1 MSGFNYAGPGLTVT
15 RFLNS
20 LSERQLRRCLD
31 PGVLAVL
38 DAIFGGKITGDDLQR
53 VALTLVDLDVLIGE
67 AKGRKLVLGLVPQE
81 KKAELEERVE
91 RSISPANADDWAD
104 AEVRSMRDFFGLVEE
119 RIIAPDVPP
128 TDSITPEYDL
138 FDHQRNAVRKLT
150 PLLCEGERRVV
161 LHLPTGVGK
170 TRTAMHVIADSL
182 RRYEPSVVVWL
193 ASGKELLEQ
202 AVVAFREAWKHLGNR
217 PLEIGPCG
225 ATERQIF
232 TASWTDFSPSGLAK
246 GWAVISRTTGVG
258 KTRTAMHVIADSLR
272 RYEPSVVVWLA
283 SGKELLE
290 QAVVAFREAWKH
302 LGNRPLEIGTMWGDR
317 TPDLHSFL
325 DGFLAVG
332 LAKGWAVISR
342 TDPEWAARLSSRVRL
357 VVFDEAH
364 QSVARTYRR
373 ITDDLTLDYRC
384 ALLGLTATP
393 GRTWADIDKDGPSPL
408 PSTQLADYF
417 SGNKVTLDVPGTDD
431 LTLDYRCALLGL
443 NPIEYLIDNG
453 FLARP
458 TFRTL
463 FAEPGLSIDDFELD
477 RIAEALDIPEFV
489 LSAMSMSE
497 QYVTA
502 ILAAIEGLI
511 GDGHQRVLVFAAT
524 VAQAQL
530 LSAILVARDVRSE
543 VVTGTTSARV
553 RDRAIRTF
561 KSDNEVPMVLVNFG
575 VLTTGFDAPE
585 ASAAV
590 IARPTKSLV
599 LYSQMVGRAIRGPKA
614 GGTEACEIV
623 TVVDPSL
630 PGFGDVAM
638 AFLNWEDVWL

>member
-1 MSGFNYAGPGLTVT
+1 MVEATFAGPGLTTT
-15 RFLNS
+15 RFLDS
-20 LSERQLRRCLD
+20 LSDQELRRFLD
-31 PGVLAVL
+31 PGVLSVL
-38 DAIFGGKITGDDLQR
+38 DAIFGGSIKGDDLRR
-53 VALTLVDLDVLIGE
+53 VARTLVDLDLLIGE
-67 AKGRKLVLGLVPQE
+67 TKGRRLVLSLVPEE
-81 KKAELEERVE
+81 KKSELEERVE
-91 RSISPANADDWAD
+91 RSISPDNADDWAD
-104 AEVRSMRDFFGLVEE
+104 AEVRRMRDFFGLVEE

-128 TDSITPEYDL
+128 TDSIAPEYGL

-150 PLLCEGERRVV
+150 PLLCEGERRAV
-161 LHLPTGVGK
+161 LHLP
-170 TRTAMHVIADSL
+170 
-182 RRYEPSVVVWL
+182 
-193 ASGKELLEQ
+193 
-202 AVVAFREAWKHLGNR
+202 
-217 PLEIGPCG
+217 
-225 ATERQIF
+225 
-232 TASWTDFSPSGLAK
+232 
-246 GWAVISRTTGVG
+246 TGVG

-317 TPDLHSFL
+317 TPDLHSFS

-342 TDPEWAARLSSRVRL
+342 TDPDWAVRLSPRIRL

-364 QSVARTYRR
+364 QSIARTYRR

-393 GRTWADIDKDGPSPL
+393 GRTWADIDKDGE
-408 PSTQLADYF
+408 LAEYF
-417 SGNKVTLDVPGTDD
+417 SGNKVTLDVPGD
-431 LTLDYRCALLGL
+431 

-463 FAEPGLSIDDFELD
+463 FSEPGLSIDDFELD
-477 RIAEALDIPEFV
+477 RIPKGLDIPEYIV
-489 LSAMSMSE
+489 AGMSMSE
-497 QYVTA
+497 RYVTA

-511 GDGHQRVLVFAAT
+511 GGGHQRVLVFAAS

-530 LSAILVARDVRSE
+530 LTAILVARGVRSD
-543 VVTGTTSARV
+543 VVTGTTPARV

-561 KSDNEVPMVLVNFG
+561 KSENEVPMVLVNFG

-614 GGTEACEIV
+614 GGTEACDIV

-638 AFLNWEDVWL
+638 AFLNWEDVWQ